1 MKMLSKYLFGV
12 LFSVSCTHAFAQ
24 INDTRQKLYASLPS
38 VININKNLLDN
49 LLSNR
54 AGEEVSTVFSADFT
68 FEGTVISNIT
78 KYNTMHT
85 VMLRSVENPE
95 SIFQITKIPS
105 KENTFSYYGRILNN
119 NAADG
124 YEIKNNNGEY
134 FLQKFE
140 TAKILDPCK
149 L

>member
-1 MKMLSKYLFGV
+1 MLSKYLFGV
-12 LFSVSCTHAFAQ
+12 LFSVSCTQAFAQ
-24 INDTRQKLYASLPS
+24 IKDTRQKLYAALPS
-38 VININKNLLDN
+38 TISINKNSLDN
-49 LLSNR
+49 LLSNQT
-54 AGEEVSTVFSADFT
+54 GKVVSTVLSADFT

-95 SIFQITKIPS
+95 SIFQITKVPN

>member
-1 MKMLSKYLFGV
+1 MLSKYLFGV
-12 LFSVSCTHAFAQ
+12 LFSVSCTHSFAQ
-24 INDTRQKLYASLPS
+24 TNDTRPNLYAAYPS
-38 VININKNLLDN
+38 TISINKISLDN
-49 LLSNR
+49 ILSNKP
-54 AGEEVSTVFSADFT
+54 GTVVSMPLTANFT

-78 KYNTMHT
+78 KYNNMHT
-85 VMLRSVENPE
+85 VMLRSVQNAQ
-95 SIFQITKIPS
+95 SIFQITKIEN
-105 KENTFSYYGRILNN
+105 KENTVSYFGRILNS

-140 TAKILDPCK
+140 TAKILEPCK